1 MDHETTT
8 GISCA
13 VPWTMKTRAS
23 LVPFHVESSLATWLD
38 TATHENKGISSRSM
52 DHVECH
58 ALSGVIPD
66 EPLGE
71 RIFHEHLLPFHVVVS
86 GRARRHWSGKSPWAM
101 KTHSCPCVVP

>member
-71 RIFHEHLLPFHVVVS
+71 RISMNISFRS
-86 GRARRHWSGKSPWAM
+86 MWSSVDEPGATGAANP
-101 KTHSCPCVVP
+101 HGP